1 LAATTCRICGGAEL
15 TLAYEGFTASPT
27 GEQVAPTRH
36 HPGEQ
41 PELHRCGRCGVLQ
54 ARVIER
60 DLKSAYTRMVDEAY
74 VAEEAA
80 RRATGRNLLAAVG
93 AQLDGDDPPSVLDV
107 GCGVGLLLDEA
118 RRLGWRAQGVELSD
132 WGVHRARHVGLEVF
146 QGTIEEA
153 GFAPGSFDAVFMIDV
168 LEHLADPVRTLARV
182 SQVLRPGGVLCLVT
196 PNAAS
201 AAARVLGSR
210 WWGMLPGHV
219 VLFPHR
225 RLCELLAIMGFGI
238 RSQRPGAL
246 RFSLDYWVGSANG
259 YLPGTT
265 LVRRGLRRAGLDRLT
280 VPVNLFDERVV
291 VATKLE
297 AERADAAPTGLVMPL
312 QTAQGTFQAAGVR
325 LLKGFAAW
333 TLLKSQRPDGAV
345 AAARRLTGGTVP
357 GPTPAREYGA
367 ARKACLLRAIEHD
380 AAAVVMLQAE
390 NDYDPELVARLAE
403 PVLGGQAD
411 LVLGSR
417 DLADPELARH
427 MPAWKRMGNRA
438 LSALQRRTL
447 GLRVSEFHTGYRAV
461 SPRFLATVPWARAAD
476 DLLFDQET
484 MLQAHR
490 LGLRISEVVLPT
502 RYFVRASPVGP
513 VDSVRY
519 GLSTIGLLA
528 RDLVDRVGVGRWPL
542 IEPAWHA
549 EVVYRVR
556 DERHRAGQATATTSP
571 RFGPAAAPG
580 VTARASR
587 LQERTR
593 GQQGR

>member
-1 LAATTCRICGGAEL
+1 LPATTCRICGGAEL
-15 TLAYEGFTASPT
+15 TLAYEGSTASPT

-60 DLKSAYTRMVDEAY
+60 ELKTAYTRMVDEAY

-80 RRATGRNLLAAVG
+80 RRATSRKLLAA
-93 AQLDGDDPPSVLDV
+93 ASPHLNGDDPPLVLDV

-118 RRLGWRAQGVELSD
+118 RRHGWRTQGVELSD
-132 WGVHRARHVGLEVF
+132 WGVRRARHLGLDVF
-146 QGTIEEA
+146 QGTLEEA
-153 GFAPGSFDAVFMIDV
+153 GFAPSSYDAVFMIDV
-168 LEHLADPVRTLARV
+168 LEHLADPVRTLAKV

-196 PNAAS
+196 PDAAS
-201 AAARVLGSR
+201 SAARLLGRR

-225 RLCELLAIMGFGI
+225 RLCELLRTVGFGI

-246 RFSLDYWVGSANG
+246 RFSLDYWVGSAGG

-265 LVRRGLRRAGLDRLT
+265 LVRRGLRMAGLDRLT

-297 AERADAAPTGLVMPL
+297 AEQAEPTPSGLVMPL

-333 TLLKSQRPDGAV
+333 TLLKPQRPAGAA

-357 GPTPAREYGA
+357 GPRASREYGA
-367 ARKACLLRAIEHD
+367 TRKACLLRAIEHD

-403 PVLGGQAD
+403 PVLSGQAD

-417 DLADPELARH
+417 DLSDPALVRH
-427 MPAWKRMGNRA
+427 MPTWKRLGNRA
-438 LSALQRRTL
+438 LSALQNRML
-447 GLRVSEFHTGYRAV
+447 GMRVSEFHTGYRAV
-461 SPRFLATVPWARAAD
+461 SPRFLVTVPWVRAAD

-484 MLQAHR
+484 MIQAHR
-490 LGLRISEVVLPT
+490 LGLRIVEVVLPS

-513 VDSVRY
+513 LNSVRY
-519 GLSTIGLLA
+519 GLATIGLLA
-528 RDLVDRVGVGRWPL
+528 RDLVHRAGVGRWQL
-542 IEPAWHA
+542 LQHAWHA
-549 EVVYRVR
+549 DVVYRVR
-556 DERHRAGQATATTSP
+556 DERQRPGQARTPASPLSRPAGEPPAEPHRAWPMS
-571 RFGPAAAPG
+571 
-580 VTARASR
+580 
-587 LQERTR
+587 
-593 GQQGR
+593 

>member
-1 LAATTCRICGGAEL
+1 LPATTCRICGGAEL
-15 TLAYEGFTASPT
+15 RLAYEGTTASPT

-54 ARVIER
+54 ARVIEQE
-60 DLKSAYTRMVDEAY
+60 LTTAYTRMVDEAY

-80 RRATGRNLLAAVG
+80 RRATARKLLAAASPYVG
-93 AQLDGDDPPSVLDV
+93 GDSPLVLDV

-118 RRLGWRAQGVELSD
+118 RRRGWRTQGVELSD
-132 WGVHRARHVGLEVF
+132 WGVRRAGHLGLDVF
-146 QGTIEEA
+146 QGILEEA
-153 GFAPGSFDAVFMIDV
+153 GFAPSSFDAVFMIDV

-196 PNAAS
+196 PDADS
-201 AAARVLGSR
+201 AAARVLGRR

-225 RLCELLAIMGFGI
+225 RLCELLRTVGFGI

-246 RFSLDYWVGSANG
+246 RFSLDYWVGSAGG

-265 LVRRGLRRAGLDRLT
+265 LARRGLRAARLDRLT
-280 VPVNLFDERVV
+280 VPVNLLDERVV

-297 AERADAAPTGLVMPL
+297 AERAEPVPSGLVMPVH
-312 QTAQGTFQAAGVR
+312 TAQGTFQAAGVR

-333 TLLKSQRPDGAV
+333 TLLQPQRRDGA

-357 GPTPAREYGA
+357 GPTASREYGA
-367 ARKACLLRAIEHD
+367 TRKACLLRAIEHD

-403 PVLGGQAD
+403 PVLSGQAD

-427 MPAWKRMGNRA
+427 MPAWKRVGNRA
-438 LSALQRRTL
+438 LSALQNRRL
-447 GLRVSEFHTGYRAV
+447 GLGMREFHTGYRAV
-461 SPRFLATVPWARAAD
+461 SPRFLTTVPWVRAAD

-484 MLQAHR
+484 LIQAHR
-490 LGLRISEVVLPT
+490 LGLRIAEVVLPS
-502 RYFVRASPVGP
+502 RYFVHASPVGP
-513 VDSVRY
+513 LDSVRY

-528 RDLVDRVGVGRWPL
+528 RDRVHRAGGSRWRL
-542 IEPAWHA
+542 LQPAWHA
-549 EVVYRVR
+549 DVLYRACE
-556 DERHRAGQATATTSP
+556 ERQRLGQGRPQPAPVARP
-571 RFGPAAAPG
+571 AEEPPAAPYRAWP
-580 VTARASR
+580 TA
-587 LQERTR
+587 
-593 GQQGR
+593 

>member
-15 TLAYEGFTASPT
+15 TLAYEGSTASPT

-80 RRATGRNLLAAVG
+80 RRATSRTLLGAVS
-93 AQLDGDDPPSVLDV
+93 AQHDGDGPPSVLDV

-118 RRLGWRAQGVELSD
+118 RRLGWRTQGVELSD
-132 WGVHRARHVGLEVF
+132 WGVRRARHAGLEVF

-168 LEHLADPVRTLARV
+168 LEHLADPVRTLAKV

-225 RLCELLAIMGFGI
+225 RLCELLGIMGFGI

-246 RFSLDYWVGSANG
+246 RFSLDYWIGSAGG

-265 LVRRGLRRAGLDRLT
+265 LIRRGLRMVGLDRLT

-297 AERADAAPTGLVMPL
+297 AERADAAPSGLVMPL

-333 TLLKSQRPDGAV
+333 TLLKSQRPAGA
-345 AAARRLTGGTVP
+345 ATAARRLTGGTVP
-357 GPTPAREYGA
+357 GPTAAREYGA
-367 ARKACLLRAIEHD
+367 TRKACLLRAIEHD

-427 MPAWKRMGNRA
+427 MPPWKRMGNRA

-461 SPRFLATVPWARAAD
+461 SPRFLASVPWARAAD
-476 DLLFDQET
+476 DLVFDQET
-484 MLQAHR
+484 MLQAQR

-513 VDSVRY
+513 MDSVRY

-528 RDLVDRVGVGRWPL
+528 RDLVDRIGVGHWQLVER
-542 IEPAWHA
+542 AWHA
-549 EVVYRVR
+549 EVVYRLR
-556 DERHRAGQATATTSP
+556 DERHRLGQATATSP
-571 RFGPAAAPG
+571 RFGPAAAPPAEPHR
-580 VTARASR
+580 ARPMP
-587 LQERTR
+587 
-593 GQQGR
+593 

>member
-1 LAATTCRICGGAEL
+1 MPATTCRICGVAEL
-15 TLAYEGFTASPT
+15 TLAYEGTTASPT

-54 ARVIER
+54 ARVIEHE
-60 DLKSAYTRMVDEAY
+60 LKTAYTRMVDEAY

-80 RRATGRNLLAAVG
+80 RRATARKLLAAASPHLG
-93 AQLDGDDPPSVLDV
+93 GDRPPLVLDV

-118 RRLGWRAQGVELSD
+118 RRRGWRTQGVELSD
-132 WGVHRARHVGLEVF
+132 WGVRRARHLGLDVF
-146 QGTIEEA
+146 QGTLEEA
-153 GFAPGSFDAVFMIDV
+153 GFAPNSYDAVFMIDV

-182 SQVLRPGGVLCLVT
+182 AQVLRPGGVLCLVT
-196 PNAAS
+196 PDADS
-201 AAARVLGSR
+201 AAARVLGRR

-225 RLCELLAIMGFGI
+225 RLCELLRTVGFGI

-246 RFSLDYWVGSANG
+246 RFSLDYWIGTAGG
-259 YLPGTT
+259 YLPGMT
-265 LVRRGLRRAGLDRLT
+265 LLWRGLRLAGLDRLT
-280 VPVNLFDERVV
+280 VPVNLLDERVV

-297 AERADAAPTGLVMPL
+297 SERAEPIPSGLVMPV
-312 QTAQGTFQAAGVR
+312 QTEQGTFQAAGVR

-333 TLLKSQRPDGAV
+333 TLLKPQRHAGAA

-357 GPTPAREYGA
+357 GPTASREYGA
-367 ARKACLLRAIEHD
+367 TRKACLLRAIEHD

-403 PVLGGQAD
+403 PVLSGQAD

-417 DLADPELARH
+417 DLSDPELARH
-427 MPAWKRMGNRA
+427 MPTWKLVGNRA
-438 LSALQRRTL
+438 LSALQNRTL
-447 GLRVSEFHTGYRAV
+447 GLRMREFHTGYRAV
-461 SPRFLATVPWARAAD
+461 SPRFLVTVPWVRAAD

-484 MLQAHR
+484 MIQAHR
-490 LGLRISEVVLPT
+490 LGLRIAEVVLPS

-513 VDSVRY
+513 LDSARY

-528 RDLVDRVGVGRWPL
+528 RDRVHRIGGVRWRL
-542 IEPAWHA
+542 LQRAWHA
-549 EVVYRVR
+549 DVLYRVR
-556 DERHRAGQATATTSP
+556 DERHRPARPARPQATP
-571 RFGPAAAPG
+571 RARPAGEPPAQPH
-580 VTARASR
+580 RAWPMP
-587 LQERTR
+587 
-593 GQQGR
+593 

>member
-1 LAATTCRICGGAEL
+1 
-15 TLAYEGFTASPT
+15 
-27 GEQVAPTRH
+27 
-36 HPGEQ
+36 
-41 PELHRCGRCGVLQ
+41 
-54 ARVIER
+54 
-60 DLKSAYTRMVDEAY
+60 
-74 VAEEAA
+74 
-80 RRATGRNLLAAVG
+80 RA
-93 AQLDGDDPPSVLDV
+93 
-107 GCGVGLLLDEA
+107 
-118 RRLGWRAQGVELSD
+118 
-132 WGVHRARHVGLEVF
+132 
-146 QGTIEEA
+146 
-153 GFAPGSFDAVFMIDV
+153 
-168 LEHLADPVRTLARV
+168 
-182 SQVLRPGGVLCLVT
+182 
-196 PNAAS
+196 
-201 AAARVLGSR
+201 
-210 WWGMLPGHV
+210 
-219 VLFPHR
+219 
-225 RLCELLAIMGFGI
+225 
-238 RSQRPGAL
+238 
-246 RFSLDYWVGSANG
+246 
-259 YLPGTT
+259 
-265 LVRRGLRRAGLDRLT
+265 
-280 VPVNLFDERVV
+280 
-291 VATKLE
+291 
-297 AERADAAPTGLVMPL
+297 
-312 QTAQGTFQAAGVR
+312 
-325 LLKGFAAW
+325 
-333 TLLKSQRPDGAV
+333 
-345 AAARRLTGGTVP
+345 
-357 GPTPAREYGA
+357 YGA
-367 ARKACLLRAIEHD
+367 TRKACLLRAIEHD

-461 SPRFLATVPWARAAD
+461 SPQFLATVPWARAAD

-528 RDLVDRVGVGRWPL
+528 RDLIDRVGVGRWPL